1 MPLSWRFGTLG
12 NVLEHIYILLANYII
27 MDSEAILKAK
37 IPEYQKIV
45 NDVKNEISKI
55 VVGQG
60 AIVDNLINGL
70 LANGHILLEGVPGIA
85 KTVLIRSLAAATGG
99 IFSRIQFTVDLLPT
113 DITGLTT
120 YTEQKG
126 FHVIKGP
133 IFANFV
139 LADEINRAPPK
150 VQSAMLEA
158 MAEKQ
163 VTIGKETFPMANP
176 FFVLATENPI
186 ETSGTYPLP
195 EAQVD
200 RFIFQINMGY
210 PTFEEEVEVI
220 KRNIQV
226 KAFEEYGLK
235 AVTSPQKVVEM
246 QEAAKMVYVSPEVER
261 YIVQLVEATR
271 DPKKFGVDLGKYIEW
286 GASPRASIFLF
297 AASKANAMLKGDTF
311 VTPSHVKNVAY
322 NVLRHRII
330 LNYEGLGENLSTD
343 RIVSEILSK
352 VPVP

>member
-1 MPLSWRFGTLG
+1 
-12 NVLEHIYILLANYII
+12 
-27 MDSEAILKAK
+27 MDDEAFLKSK
-37 IPEYQKIV
+37 LPEYRKII
-45 NDVKNEISKI
+45 NSMKSEIAKI
-55 VVGQG
+55 VVGQEK
-60 AIVDNLINGL
+60 IIDTILNGL

-99 IFSRIQFTVDLLPT
+99 QFNRIQFTVDLLPT
-113 DITGLTT
+113 DITGLTA
-120 YTEQKG
+120 YSEQKG
-126 FHVIKGP
+126 FYVIKGP
-133 IFANFV
+133 VFANFV

-163 VTIGKETFPMANP
+163 VTIGKETFPMMNP

-200 RFIFQINMGY
+200 RFIFQVNMGY
-210 PTFEEEVEVI
+210 PSFDEEVEVI
-220 KRNIQV
+220 KQNIQV
-226 KAFEEYGLK
+226 KGFDEYGLK
-235 AVTSPQKVVEM
+235 AVTSPQKVIEM
-246 QEAAKMVYVSPEVER
+246 QQTANRVYVGPEVER
-261 YIVQLVEATR
+261 YIVQIVEATR
-271 DPKKFGVDLGKYIEW
+271 EPKKFGIEFGKYIEW

-297 AASKANAMLKGDTF
+297 IAAKANAMMKGDTF

-330 LNYEGLGENLSTD
+330 LNYEGLGEGINTD
-343 RIVSEILSK
+343 QIISEILSK